1 MYVATVH
8 EAMAGT
14 ETFSLVERCFHE
26 SAPQIVI
33 VEGLETG
40 LGRSPA
46 HIVDLINS
54 VPMEGPW
61 PNGEAFFLAR
71 LAADEHVP
79 FVGAEPGDRVVL
91 EAFEEGGYTLEDVLG
106 YQLTR
111 QIPQWRRES
120 RTEPLESLVDD
131 FVAAYLEGVNRVG
144 AAQMTIESLARW
156 YETKNGRSFVP
167 ENIDEIETA
176 PIADAP
182 PLPTRDMA
190 LLDIRVRDLAIL
202 TRVAIELRGNQSVLI
217 AYGFGHHLTQFHA
230 LEAMLGPG
238 ELVQLQ

>member
-26 SAPQIVI
+26 SEPHVVI
-33 VEGLETG
+33 VEGLAAQS
-40 LGRSPA
+40 GRNPA

-71 LAADEHVP
+71 LAADEDVP
-79 FVGAEPGDRVVL
+79 FIGAEPGDREVL

-111 QIPQWRRES
+111 QIPQWRREARS
-120 RTEPLESLVDD
+120 EPLESLVED
-131 FVAAYLEGVNRVG
+131 FVATYLEGVNRDG
-144 AAQMTIESLARW
+144 ASLMTFDSL
-156 YETKNGRSFVP
+156 GR
-167 ENIDEIETA
+167 
-176 PIADAP
+176 
-182 PLPTRDMA
+182 
-190 LLDIRVRDLAIL
+190 
-202 TRVAIELRGNQSVLI
+202 
-217 AYGFGHHLTQFHA
+217 
-230 LEAMLGPG
+230 
-238 ELVQLQ
+238 